1 MENREK
7 IALKDFGKKFLLELT
22 DLLVG
27 AAFPLMLSLI
37 LSSTVIS
44 YAAYGNEDDLA
55 LKIVVLLVGEVLII
69 AATVIFGK
77 QNGTTAYKKT
87 VQNGN
92 KRKVNANDDG
102 SRLYIG
108 EYSLIKGVL
117 IPLISCVPFIIF
129 QIIEGAYHNDVC
141 QFALMYAFGWAY
153 FPFNFA
159 GLSQWLNLIWIIPYA
174 GVHLGAYI
182 WGGKVEK
189 KKQDQLAAV
198 EEVKGNKKK

>member
-1 MENREK
+1 
-7 IALKDFGKKFLLELT
+7 
-22 DLLVG
+22 
-27 AAFPLMLSLI
+27 MLSLI

-44 YAAYGNEDDLA
+44 YAAYGNKDELA

-77 QNGTTAYKKT
+77 QNGMTAYKKT

-108 EYSLIKGVL
+108 EYSLIKGAL
-117 IPLISCVPFIIF
+117 IPLISCIPFMIF

-159 GLSQWLNLIWIIPYA
+159 ALPQWLNLIWVIPYA
-174 GVHLGAYI
+174 GVHLGAYA
-182 WGGKVEK
+182 WGGKTEK
-189 KKQDQLAAV
+189 KKQDQLAAA